1 MYFTNLWSINYFE
14 YPLFCSSNMSQDQ
27 VLCSIFITGNKE
39 SKKNQRK
46 NYVIIFLAPFNTI
59 IFINADVFRF
69 LQFSL
74 QFLFMKPTRHFIHS
88 HKYFFYTKVIQS
100 CFFFTY
106 TVIYFL
112 QKNKKQNKP
121 KQNPERKT
129 TTTKDMRYFCKTL
142 ILPLLSP
149 KNCIGPIKTKH
160 TCTRV

>member
-74 QFLFMKPTRHFIHS
+74 QFLFMKPT
-88 HKYFFYTKVIQS
+88 KYLIYSYIYLVRQKYS
-100 CFFFTY
+100 KLFFFTHL
-106 TVIYFL
+106 VIYFL
-112 QKNKKQNKP
+112 PGNPPPENHKITHKNIRDFLFETLTINK
-121 KQNPERKT
+121 N
-129 TTTKDMRYFCKTL
+129 
-142 ILPLLSP
+142 
-149 KNCIGPIKTKH
+149 
-160 TCTRV
+160 